1 MNASFI
7 PFQEFFPFLR
17 RRDVSA
23 AQMQEMHGTITHC
36 DELWNR
42 LLPKVEL
49 TQKSSSHRRV
59 HGGSCFVKAA
69 VKREIFCILSQESRP
84 IYSVRVTDITR
95 PLPCFQQRNL
105 AAEFCSCLGNFY
117 FLKTR
122 TIFLSLSL
130 SLSLSICR
138 GRRKCASKIVFR
150 AAAANDVLLQ
160 PLLWLGIRLFVAPLK
175 GKRCRRW
182 EEEDADKVLH
192 IRRPQ

>member
-84 IYSVRVTDITR
+84 ICSVRVTDITR

-130 SLSLSICR
+130 SLSLSVVEGGSALQKLFLEPPPRMTCCCSR
-138 GRRKCASKIVFR
+138 FFGSVF
-150 AAAANDVLLQ
+150 VSLSLL
-160 PLLWLGIRLFVAPLK
+160 
-175 GKRCRRW
+175 
-182 EEEDADKVLH
+182 
-192 IRRPQ
+192 